1 MVTPKDNAMSC
12 EAKPIGFYRYG
23 RREVIAAFDAE
34 MTSSDGGLL
43 VLREVDQ
50 QLGLMARLAGC
61 FMDHRDPDK
70 IEHSLQ
76 SLVVQRV
83 FGIACGY
90 EDLNDHDT
98 LRRDPL
104 LAMAAGKKDI
114 SGQDRVLAGDRG
126 CPLAGK
132 STLNRLELT
141 ECDATAESRYCKIVY
156 SAEAMDAL
164 MVDIFLS
171 SYSTEPKQLVLDIDA
186 TNDPLHGQQEG
197 RYFHGYY
204 RQYCYLPLYVFC
216 EGHLLLARV
225 RGADVQPSTG
235 STQELEAI
243 VRRIRERWPH
253 VQIVV
258 RGDSG
263 FARDELMCWCE
274 DNGVDFVLGLQK
286 NSVLESQIE
295 PLLVKAEHE
304 HKRTGESVR
313 FYDDFRYKTQSSW
326 RQERRVIGKAEYIP
340 GKANPRFVV
349 TSLSPEAHRAS
360 ALYEGVYCAR
370 GDMDSRIKEQQLG
383 LFADRTSTRTM
394 RANQLRLYFSSF
406 AYILMHQLRIRV
418 LAGTELE
425 KAQVWTIRVRLL
437 KVAAVVRQTVRRI
450 VVSLSNTFP
459 LQDIF
464 LRASRIEVH
473 AA

>member
-1 MVTPKDNAMSC
+1 
-12 EAKPIGFYRYG
+12 
-23 RREVIAAFDAE
+23 
-34 MTSSDGGLL
+34 
-43 VLREVDQ
+43 
-50 QLGLMARLAGC
+50 
-61 FMDHRDPDK
+61 
-70 IEHSLQ
+70 
-76 SLVVQRV
+76 VVQRV

-141 ECDATAESRYCKIVY
+141 ESDATAESRYCKIVY

-171 SYSTEPKQLVLDIDA
+171 SYSKEPKQIVLDIDA
-186 TNDPLHGQQEG
+186 TNDPLHGEQEG

-225 RGADVQPSTG
+225 RGADVQPATG

-295 PLLVKAEHE
+295 SLLVKAEHE

-313 FYDDFRYKTQSSW
+313 FYDDFRYKTQRSW

-349 TSLSPEAHRAS
+349 TSLSPEAHEAC
-360 ALYEGVYCAR
+360 ALYEDVYCAR
-370 GDMDSRIKEQQLG
+370 GDMENRIKEQQLG
-383 LFADRTSTRTM
+383 LFADRTSAHTM

-418 LAGTELE
+418 LADTELE

-437 KVAAVVRQTVRRI
+437 KVAAIVRQTVRRI

-459 LQDIF
+459 LQEIF
-464 LRASRIEVH
+464 LRACGIEVS